1 MVRFVNV
8 HNLARWAADTGIEN
22 ILRDLVAAMEHDFR
36 RWPVFDKTP
45 RVASHSEHGVIELM
59 PTSDGETYG
68 FKFVNGHP
76 INSTR
81 GLQTVTAFGA
91 LADVDTGY
99 PLMLSEMTLL
109 TALRTAATSAMAA
122 KVLAPSHA
130 SVMGMIGSGAQSEFQ
145 ALAFRANLGIETLRV
160 FDTDPAAMT
169 KFERNATALGFDVT
183 ICRSAEE
190 AITGAHIVTT
200 CTADKRNATVLTDE
214 MVRSTEASRGP
225 RRGLHINAIGGDC
238 PGKTELDIELVKR
251 ASTFVEFPEQSF
263 IEGEIQFLPHDWPIT
278 ELWQVLTGERS
289 GRQSDDE
296 LTVFDSVGFAIED
309 FCALRFLNES
319 ITGTDYY
326 DEIDLVAE
334 PADPKNL
341 FGELLG
347 STLATDTSDVA
358 GAAIDQLRQLV
369 PLAGS

>member
-8 HNLARWAADTGIEN
+8 QNMARWAADTGVEN
-22 ILRDLVAAMEHDFR
+22 IVSGLVDALERDFR
-36 RWPVFDKTP
+36 RWPVFDKIP
-45 RVASHSEHGVIELM
+45 RVATHSSNGVIELM

-91 LADVDTGY
+91 IADVETGY
-99 PLMLSEMTLL
+99 PLLLSEMTLL

-122 KVLAPSHA
+122 KVLAPTHA
-130 SVMGMIGSGAQSEFQ
+130 SVMGMIGTGAQSEFQ
-145 ALAFRANLGIETLRV
+145 ALAFRATLGIDTLRV
-160 FDTDPAAMT
+160 WDVDPEAMT

-183 ICRSAEE
+183 ICTGAED

-214 MVRSTEASRGP
+214 MVRRTESSRGG
-225 RRGLHINAIGGDC
+225 RHGLHINAIGGDC

-251 ASTFVEFPEQSF
+251 SSIFVEFPEQSF
-263 IEGEIQFLPHDWPIT
+263 IEGEIQFLPHDWPLT
-278 ELWQVLTGERS
+278 ELWQVLTGDRP
-289 GRQSDDE
+289 GRVSDDE

-309 FCALRFLNES
+309 FCALRFLNDS

-326 DEIDLVAE
+326 DDIDLVAE
-334 PADPKNL
+334 PANPKDL

-347 STLATDTSDVA
+347 ATTTPILVPVA
-358 GAAIDQLRQLV
+358 GA
-369 PLAGS
+369 

>member
-8 HNLARWAADTGIEN
+8 HNLARWAADTGVEN
-22 ILRDLVAAMEHDFR
+22 IMGDLVAAMEHDFR

-45 RVASHSEHGVIELM
+45 RIASHSEHGVIELM

-122 KVLAPSHA
+122 KVLAPAHA

-145 ALAFRANLGIETLRV
+145 ALAFRANLGINTLRV
-160 FDTDPAAMT
+160 WDVDPDAMR
-169 KFERNATALGFDVT
+169 KFERNATTLGFDVT
-183 ICRSAEE
+183 ICASGEE
-190 AITGAHIVTT
+190 AITGAHVVTT
-200 CTADKRNATVLTDE
+200 CTADKKNATVLTDE
-214 MVRSTEASRGP
+214 MVRNTQHSRGKHP
-225 RRGLHINAIGGDC
+225 GLHINAIGGDC

-251 ASTFVEFPEQSF
+251 SSIFVEFPEQSF
-263 IEGEIQFLPHDWPIT
+263 IEGEIQSLPHDWPLT
-278 ELWQVLTGERS
+278 ELWQVLTGDRT
-289 GRQSDDE
+289 GRASDDE

-309 FCALRFLNES
+309 FCALRFLNDA

-326 DEIDLVAE
+326 DEIDLIAE
-334 PADPKNL
+334 PNNPKDL

-347 STLATDTSDVA
+347 ADTIRDRPSLMSAA
-358 GAAIDQLRQLV
+358 GA
-369 PLAGS
+369 

>member
-8 HNLARWAADTGIEN
+8 HNLARWAADTGVEN
-22 ILRDLVAAMEHDFR
+22 IMRDLVAAMEHDFR
-36 RWPVFDKTP
+36 RWPAFDKTP

-122 KVLAPSHA
+122 KVLAPAHA

-145 ALAFRANLGIETLRV
+145 ALAFRANLGINTLRIW
-160 FDTDPAAMT
+160 DTDPDAMA

-183 ICRSAEE
+183 ICVSGED
-190 AITGAHIVTT
+190 AITGAHVVTT
-200 CTADKRNATVLTDE
+200 CTADKKNATILTDD
-214 MVRSTEASRGP
+214 MVRNTQSSRGP
-225 RRGLHINAIGGDC
+225 HSGLHVNAIGGDC

-251 ASTFVEFPEQSF
+251 ASVFVEFPEQSF
-263 IEGEIQFLPHDWPIT
+263 IEGEIQFLPRDWPLT
-278 ELWQVLTGERS
+278 ELWQVLTGDRL
-289 GRQSDDE
+289 GRTSDDE
-296 LTVFDSVGFAIED
+296 LTVFDSVGFAVED
-309 FCALRFLNES
+309 FCALRFLNDA

-334 PADPKNL
+334 PGNPKNL

-347 STLATDTSDVA
+347 NDATPGLRRLMS
-358 GAAIDQLRQLV
+358 AAR
-369 PLAGS
+369 AS

>member
-122 KVLAPSHA
+122 KLLAPSHA
-130 SVMGMIGSGAQSEFQ
+130 SVMGMIGTGAQSEFQ
-145 ALAFRANLGIETLRV
+145 ALAFRANLGMHTLRV
-160 FDTDPAAMT
+160 WDVDPAAMA

-183 ICRSAEE
+183 VCTSAEE
-190 AITGAHIVTT
+190 AITGAHVVTT

-214 MVRSTEASRGP
+214 MVRNTETSRGP
-225 RRGLHINAIGGDC
+225 QTGLHINAIGGDC

-263 IEGEIQFLPHDWPIT
+263 IEGEIQFLPHDWPVT
-278 ELWQVLTGERS
+278 ELWQVLTGERP
-289 GRQSDDE
+289 GRRSDDE

-347 STLATDTSDVA
+347 AVMMPSTSSVT
-358 GAAIDQLRQLV
+358 DQLRDLV
-369 PLAGS
+369 PLARS